1 MYTFSL
7 DSVSNVYDNDMALVV
22 DVALSIA
29 VLEDAVLEDV
39 PGLSS

>member
-29 VLEDAVLEDV
+29 VLKDM
-39 PGLSS
+39 PGLKP

>member
-1 MYTFSL
+1 MYTFSP

-22 DVALSIA
+22 VALSIA

-39 PGLSS
+39 PELSL

>member
-1 MYTFSL
+1 MYTFSP

-29 VLEDAVLEDV
+29 VLKDVVLEDV